1 MTTPNQSESA
11 VKTWEEA
18 SALLLSAFDAYALA
32 SADLG
37 AESSISGA
45 NPSEFSPKIDSILE
59 TVDTAI
65 LNQLPKI
72 STNLKKQRNK
82 LVSPTSHLPEEILS
96 EIFRIFVFDPSLDAT
111 IPLDMEASV
120 RLIYS
125 RLGTLCTVS
134 STWRDILNARG
145 RFWSVIPMIE
155 VRSTD
160 PITRLEPYER
170 SFHNARDAP
179 LHLAATIDHHTYKD
193 TLKAIS
199 EHGLRLRTAN
209 FMINYINLKL
219 ARGFIKKLMRYNI
232 GVFSELSIMHY
243 YVPYVAPC
251 DNSDYDGY
259 NDYNNYEPEPG
270 LPTED
275 DFIFPHDSP
284 EHTSFAQ
291 FLGSLTAFRISNVLF
306 HWDNIA
312 FSSRLVELR
321 MQEVNLGYDDA
332 IILFL
337 KALSSASQLRDL
349 KIIAVD
355 TFHKP
360 SITTRVDTHSIT
372 FPNLQRLLV
381 KELYFNTF
389 QIIVSMISPLHP
401 LVLSFNYKITRINK
415 LDDDDVININPN
427 FLEDAEAD
435 IQNADMNIANNNNGP
450 TDPMELWDALGPI
463 QVETLRLP
471 GTFTNDLPP
480 QIRKAMRAMPG
491 LLTLEVENVDFTA
504 SPDEH
509 GRHCHSD
516 ALNRSNKFESDPEDP
531 EGKPFPALEKLR
543 LTRVI
548 VDDSTAFRE
557 MVTSHPLRE
566 LVIGGRIRLSDSHG
580 TNSLQP
586 IHEDSDLVRWLR
598 GVVPDVRVVDSDY
611 RLPGFYDDVWQ
622 LW

>member
-45 NPSEFSPKIDSILE
+45 NPSEFSLKIDSILE

-82 LVSPTSHLPEEILS
+82 LVSPTFHLPEEILS

-134 STWRDILNARG
+134 SAWRDILNARG
-145 RFWSVIPMIE
+145 RFWSVIPMIA

-160 PITRLEPYER
+160 PITKLEPYER

-199 EHGLRLRTAN
+199 EHGPRLRTAN
-209 FMINYINLKL
+209 FIINYINLKL

-251 DNSDYDGY
+251 DNSEYDGY

-270 LPTED
+270 LPTEN

-291 FLGSLTAFRISNVLF
+291 FLGSLTAFRIRNVLF

-355 TFHKP
+355 TFHRP

-372 FPNLQRLLV
+372 FPNLQTLLLE
-381 KELYFNTF
+381 ELYFNTF

-401 LVLSFNYKITRINK
+401 LVLSFNYKITQINK
-415 LDDDDVININPN
+415 LDDDVININPN
-427 FLEDAEAD
+427 FLEDAEAN
-435 IQNADMNIANNNNGP
+435 IQNADTNIAGNNNGP
-450 TDPMELWDALGPI
+450 TNPMELWDALGLI
-463 QVETLRLP
+463 QVETLKLTGR
-471 GTFTNDLPP
+471 FTNDSPP
-480 QIRKAMRAMPG
+480 QIREAMRAMPG
-491 LLTLEVENVDFTA
+491 LLTLEVEDVDFTA

-509 GRHCHSD
+509 GQHCHSD
-516 ALNRSNKFESDPEDP
+516 TLNRSNKFESDPD
-531 EGKPFPALEKLR
+531 GKPFPALEKLC

-548 VDDSTAFRE
+548 VEDSTAFRE

-566 LVIGGRIRLSDSHG
+566 LVIGGRIRLSDSDWPY
-580 TNSLQP
+580 SLQS
-586 IHEDSDLVRWLR
+586 ISDDSDLVRWLR
-598 GVVPDVRVVDSDY
+598 GVVPDVCVVDSDY
-611 RLPGFYDDVWQ
+611 RLPGFYNNVWQ

>member
-1 MTTPNQSESA
+1 MTTPNQSASA
-11 VKTWEEA
+11 MKTWEEA
-18 SALLLSAFDAYALA
+18 SALFLSAFDAYALA
-32 SADLG
+32 SAYLG

-45 NPSEFSPKIDSILE
+45 DPGEFVLKIDSILE

-82 LVSPTSHLPEEILS
+82 LVSPTFRLPEEVLS

-179 LHLAATIDHHTYKD
+179 LHLAATLDHHTYKD

-360 SITTRVDTHSIT
+360 NTTIRVDTHSIT
-372 FPNLQRLLV
+372 FDD
-381 KELYFNTF
+381 FSFT
-389 QIIVSMISPLHP
+389 S
-401 LVLSFNYKITRINK
+401 LVLSFNCKITRINK
-415 LDDDDVININPN
+415 LDDDDDVININPN

-435 IQNADMNIANNNNGP
+435 IQSADMNIANNNNGP

-509 GRHCHSD
+509 GQHCHSD
-516 ALNRSNKFESDPEDP
+516 ALNRSNKFESDP
-531 EGKPFPALEKLR
+531 KANHSQHSKSF
-543 LTRVI
+543 I
-548 VDDSTAFRE
+548 
-557 MVTSHPLRE
+557 
-566 LVIGGRIRLSDSHG
+566 
-580 TNSLQP
+580 
-586 IHEDSDLVRWLR
+586 
-598 GVVPDVRVVDSDY
+598 
-611 RLPGFYDDVWQ
+611 
-622 LW
+622 

>member
-1 MTTPNQSESA
+1 
-11 VKTWEEA
+11 
-18 SALLLSAFDAYALA
+18 
-32 SADLG
+32 
-37 AESSISGA
+37 
-45 NPSEFSPKIDSILE
+45 
-59 TVDTAI
+59 
-65 LNQLPKI
+65 
-72 STNLKKQRNK
+72 
-82 LVSPTSHLPEEILS
+82 
-96 EIFRIFVFDPSLDAT
+96 
-111 IPLDMEASV
+111 
-120 RLIYS
+120 
-125 RLGTLCTVS
+125 
-134 STWRDILNARG
+134 
-145 RFWSVIPMIE
+145 MIE

-160 PITRLEPYER
+160 PITKLEPYER

-243 YVPYVAPC
+243 YVPYVAHC

-355 TFHKP
+355 TFHGP

-372 FPNLQRLLV
+372 FPNLQRLLL

-401 LVLSFNYKITRINK
+401 LVLSFNCKITRINK
-415 LDDDDVININPN
+415 LDDDDDDEVINLNPN
-427 FLEDAEAD
+427 FLEDAEVD
-435 IQNADMNIANNNNGP
+435 IQNADTNIVGNNNGP
-450 TDPMELWDALGPI
+450 ADPMELWDALGPI

-491 LLTLEVENVDFTA
+491 LLTLEVDNVDFTA

-509 GRHCHSD
+509 GQHCHSD
-516 ALNRSNKFESDPEDP
+516 TLNRSNKFESDPEDP

-566 LVIGGRIRLSDSHG
+566 LVIGGRIRLSDSDG
-580 TNSLQP
+580 KNTLKP

-598 GVVPDVRVVDSDY
+598 GVVPDVRVVDGDY
-611 RLPGFYDDVWQ
+611 RLSGFYNDVWQ